1 MKPHDSQIALV
12 TGAGSGIGRAI
23 SEKLADLGAH
33 VCLIDRDA
41 SGLAETARLIAQA
54 GGQSTPFILDLSH
67 TESIL
72 STLAEIDRQVGQPDI
87 VVNNAG
93 IAATLPILDAPID
106 HWQLSLAINLTAP
119 FLIMQHTARAMKSKG
134 WGRIVNI
141 ASISGVRAGTGR
153 VAYGTTKA
161 GLLQLTRQFAVESG
175 EWGVTVNAI
184 APGPIE
190 TPMVK
195 SVHGGDTRESYYRL
209 LPMRRYGETGEIAHA
224 VGFLVSREASYIT
237 GETLAVD
244 GGFLASGLLV
254 RDLF

>member
-1 MKPHDSQIALV
+1 MKPHESQIALV

-23 SEKLADLGAH
+23 SEKLAGLGAH

-41 SGLAETARLIAQA
+41 VGLAETARLIQQN
-54 GGQSTPFILDLSH
+54 GGLSTPFVLDLSQ
-67 TESIL
+67 TTAIQA
-72 STLAEIDRQVGQPDI
+72 TLLEIDSKVGQPEI
-87 VVNNAG
+87 VINNAG
-93 IAATLPILDAPID
+93 IAATLPILEAPLD

-119 FLIMQHTARAMKSKG
+119 FLIMQHTARGMRDKG